1 VPAWLED
8 ERASQVVGVPACPFS
23 LFEHRGATR
32 RGKAF
37 DHESKRTALCVR
49 VDCLHRHHAVELY
62 QKELTPMPLVDPGK
76 KAPAFSLKDQDG
88 KTRRLADYAGRPV
101 VLYFYPKDDT
111 PGCTKEACAFRD
123 NLPRF
128 KPSKAVVL
136 GVSILDEAS
145 KARFA
150 EKYDLPFPLL
160 ADPDHSVAEKFGVW
174 QKRSLYGRT
183 YMGIARTTYLIGPD
197 GKVAKRWDNVKVD
210 GHAEAVLEALNAT
223 A

>member
-1 VPAWLED
+1 
-8 ERASQVVGVPACPFS
+8 
-23 LFEHRGATR
+23 
-32 RGKAF
+32 
-37 DHESKRTALCVR
+37 
-49 VDCLHRHHAVELY
+49 
-62 QKELTPMPLVDPGK
+62 MPLVDPGK
-76 KAPAFSLKDQDG
+76 KAPAFNLKDQDG

-111 PGCTKEACAFRD
+111 PGCTKEACAFRY